1 MEKEILVRLMS
12 ELGFPILI
20 TIVSIYLFFLTLKY
34 ILNEVKTLIDKIVD
48 VIKQIDKKIEYS
60 EIIISELDY
69 VTSSGL
75 GVKND
80 LTDIIKLTNKEV
92 LRKQRKYNDY

>member
-69 VTSSGL
+69 VTSSAL

-80 LTDIIKLTNKEV
+80 LTDIITLTNKEV
-92 LRKQRKYNDY
+92 LRKQWKYNDY